1 MEMKCVT
8 SVVRDAGKA
17 NKIEALQS
25 LFSVSH
31 KMATLTAEA
40 RLAEARELIE
50 IAKKELQEAEIQ
62 VMRKDR
68 QLMNAR
74 SNLRSVEAE
83 ILAEPSSFKQI
94 TDAIQVIQLYAI
106 RNGISLGSTVD
117 ALTEKLAAGS

>member
-1 MEMKCVT
+1 
-8 SVVRDAGKA
+8 
-17 NKIEALQS
+17 
-25 LFSVSH
+25 
-31 KMATLTAEA
+31 MATLTAEA

>member
-1 MEMKCVT
+1 MRCAIY
-8 SVVRDAGKA
+8 VVRGAGRA
-17 NKIEALQS
+17 NQIETLDS

-83 ILAEPSSFKQI
+83 ILAEPSSFKQM